1 MASVSVEFRG
11 IEAALRRVEEFKT
24 ELKQKCERLE
34 ARLAEEVASIARQGF
49 NSAGVDDLVS
59 GGVRPASVTV
69 TANADGIGAVVAFG
83 ADAIWV
89 EFGAGVFHNGSV
101 GDSPHPQGAELGMTI
116 GGYGQGRGGKQEM
129 WLYKDESSGELRWT
143 HGTPT
148 QMPMYRAAQ
157 EIATRFEPIV
167 KEVFGS

>member
-1 MASVSVEFRG
+1 MASVSIEFRG

-49 NSAGVDDLVS
+49 NSAVIDDWATE
-59 GGVRPASVTV
+59 GPRPAGVTV
-69 TANADGIGAVVAFG
+69 TANTDGIGAVVAFG

-101 GDSPHPQGAELGMTI
+101 GSSPHPRGAELGMTI
-116 GGYGQGRGGKQEM
+116 GGYGHGRGKQEM
-129 WLYKDESSGELRWT
+129 WAYKDESGYLRWT